1 MQHEKWLWESTVA
14 ILETNKG
21 ITLHK
26 NTGIY

>member
-1 MQHEKWLWESTVA
+1 VA